1 VIEGLTNAFLQ
12 LLVWPVPLFIVLG
25 IALGLLFGILPGVGG
40 TTALALLLPI
50 TFGMDADL
58 ALIFLM
64 TAYSVAGFGGMITSI
79 LLNVPGDA
87 PNAATTLDGYPMAK
101 EGRAPEAIGAATV
114 ASVVG
119 GIIGIAFLIAV
130 TPIARTLILSFSY
143 PEFFMIAIAGLA
155 GIAAFTRGQTHKG
168 LIAAGIGLLISFIG
182 LDPVTGSPRFDFGQ
196 LYLWDGIDIVPALV
210 GLFAG
215 AEMVYLYGK
224 GTPIAE
230 RADVSTTSTSTFLQ
244 GAKANLRHWSL
255 VLRSS
260 IIGIIVGVIP
270 GIGGTVAS
278 FFAYGQA
285 AQTSKTP
292 ERFGKGAVEGVIA
305 SESANDADKGGALL
319 PTMAFGIPGGV
330 GMAILLGALLLHGV
344 PAGPNLLRDHI
355 DIVYVLIVA
364 AVVPRTIAGFIV
376 WAIGA
381 RALWFTSI
389 RSNLLVPLI
398 ITIALVGIYAVRS
411 QILDVLVAIVF
422 GYLGYSMSKYGF
434 SRVAL
439 IIGLVLGPLIE
450 ASYQQTISAY
460 GGVSA
465 FFTRPISLAFFIL
478 TVASLVIP
486 PILARRR
493 RGSGPASSVG
503 S

>member
-1 VIEGLTNAFLQ
+1 M
-12 LLVWPVPLFIVLG
+12 
-25 IALGLLFGILPGVGG
+25 ALGLLFGILPGVGG

-182 LDPVTGSPRFDFGQ
+182 LDPVTGSPRFAFGQ

-224 GTPIAE
+224 DTPIAE
-230 RADVSTTSTSTFLQ
+230 RDDVSTTSTSTFMQ

-292 ERFGKGAVEGVIA
+292 EKFGKGSEEGVAAPETANNTVA
-305 SESANDADKGGALL
+305 STTLIPLL
-319 PTMAFGIPGGV
+319 SFGIPSSNSTAVLLGGLLMHGLLPGPRLFEQNPQVIDSLYVGSLIAIIAQIGV
-330 GMAILLGALLLHGV
+330 GIVIL
-344 PAGPNLLRDHI
+344 PACIWLVNR
-355 DIVYVLIVA
+355 
-364 AVVPRTIAGFIV
+364 PRPYQAGFIF
-376 WAIGA
+376 
-381 RALWFTSI
+381 ALILSGIYTLNNSPFDLGI
-389 RSNLLVPLI
+389 ALAL
-398 ITIALVGIYAVRS
+398 ALVGYLMRIAQFPFLPMILGVVLGHMVESSYRRS
-411 QILDVLVAIVF
+411 
-422 GYLGYSMSKYGF
+422 
-434 SRVAL
+434 
-439 IIGLVLGPLIE
+439 LVLSGGDHMIFLEDPIAVGLLI
-450 ASYQQTISAY
+450 ASAAFAVYSLSREVRDARAMKLQ
-460 GGVSA
+460 GVQS
-465 FFTRPISLAFFIL
+465 
-478 TVASLVIP
+478 
-486 PILARRR
+486 
-493 RGSGPASSVG
+493 
-503 S
+503 